1 MSDSVKKYHE
11 MVEDGIIK
19 EDKVIPPP
27 NINKY
32 FLSEDQKKEAYRLL
46 AYYDKDIIL
55 YAAKILNGSV

>member
-32 FLSEDQKKEAYRLL
+32 FLSEYQKKEAYRLL

>member
-1 MSDSVKKYHE
+1 MSDSIKKYNE
-11 MVEDGIIK
+11 LVEDGIIK

-55 YAAKILNGSV
+55 CS